1 VIFQNKEADVI
12 FVAGMHGSGK
22 TTFCSGLSKALGVP
36 TYSASTLI
44 KAWSKDQSWSEDK
57 RARQI
62 RENQHALISA
72 VNAVKRHT
80 PFFILDGHFV
90 LLSSDGSAKNI
101 DSKVFD
107 ELQITGTILIQSA
120 PEIVAERLT
129 SRDRATW
136 KIPLIVELMN
146 AERGQAIKYCLS
158 RGIPY
163 VIRSGDEPLDIDD
176 GFLYEVSA
184 WPVNVSPRS

>member
-1 VIFQNKEADVI
+1 MI
-12 FVAGMHGSGK
+12 FVAGIHGSGK
-22 TTFCSGLSKALGVP
+22 TTFCSSLSKAIGVP

-44 KAWSKDQSWSEDK
+44 KAFIKDQSWSEDK

-72 VNAVKRHT
+72 VNAVKRLT

-90 LLSSDGSAKNI
+90 LLSSDGSATNI

-107 ELQITGTILIQSA
+107 ELQITGTILVQSA

-146 AERGQAIKYCLS
+146 TEREQAIKYCLS

-163 VIRSGDEPLDIDD
+163 KVRNGDTSLDMDD
-176 GFLYEVSA
+176 DFLYEVST
-184 WPVNVSPRS
+184 WPKSVSPRS

>member
-1 VIFQNKEADVI
+1 MILHTKKAGVI
-12 FVAGMHGSGK
+12 FVAGIHGSGK
-22 TTFCSGLSKALGVP
+22 TTFCTGLSKAIGVP
-36 TYSASTLI
+36 THSASTLI
-44 KAWSKDQSWSEDK
+44 KTWIKDQSWSEDK

-62 RENQHALISA
+62 RENQQALISA
-72 VNAVKRHT
+72 VNAVKCHT

-90 LLSSDGSAKNI
+90 LLGSDGSATNI

-136 KIPLIVELMN
+136 RIPLIVELMN
-146 AERGQAIKYCLS
+146 AEREQAIKYCLS

-163 VIRSGDEPLDIDD
+163 IIRDGDTPLDMGDV
-176 GFLYEVSA
+176 FLYEVSA
-184 WPVNVSPRS
+184 